1 MFVVTDNK
9 LVYNVLMATLYAST
23 NTARK
28 FLIAFLVFSVAIL
41 IFDNLGSLPGSSS
54 VSTEAARF
62 YMKVNRTFGNLP
74 TFEIDSIAL
83 DPNSNPQYVVQSAF
97 STAFPDVS
105 YVYQILQPRENFQF
119 LSSFEDTANTL
130 GFPDSPTVSGNDYT
144 WVSAD
149 GTKTLRY
156 NGVSQVWK
164 LETDLVANADA
175 RVARLSLD
183 NVSSYQSRIQS
194 LLKNSNFDSKGFDQ
208 AVFDTKFLDLN
219 SEGDLIVTDD
229 ALEAEFAFGTAYR
242 TLPLADLKIA
252 AERPELKKGQVLP
265 TAFTGKTYTA
275 DPRKGSFNIL
285 FSYNLG
291 TMTKDLYSLDF
302 INFEYTQ
309 SGVYQIITPTEGF
322 SEIQNGRGALVS
334 LTQPDKDFFG
344 DQSGVSVTR
353 FDIDA
358 RRTEIAFYEPQEW
371 IGYTFPIYVYYGT
384 AQLTNGGLANAIFFI
399 DAVKRVN

>member
-41 IFDNLGSLPGSSS
+41 IFDNLGSLPGSNS

-83 DPNSNPQYVVQSAF
+83 DPSSNPQYVVQSAF

-119 LSSFEDTANTL
+119 LSSFEATAKTL

-175 RVARLSLD
+175 RVARLTLD

-219 SEGDLIVTDD
+219 SEGDLIVTDN
-229 ALEAEFAFGTAYR
+229 ALDAEFAFGTAYR
-242 TLPLADLKIA
+242 TLPLADLKPA

-334 LTQPDKDFFG
+334 LTQPSKDFFA

-384 AQLTNGGLANAIFFI
+384 AQLTNGGLANAIFFM

>member
-83 DPNSNPQYVVQSAF
+83 DPSSNPQYVVQSAF

>member
-41 IFDNLGSLPGSSS
+41 IFDNLGSLPGSNS

-83 DPNSNPQYVVQSAF
+83 DPSSNPQYVVQSAF

-175 RVARLSLD
+175 RVARLTLD

-219 SEGDLIVTDD
+219 SEGDLIVTDN
-229 ALEAEFAFGTAYR
+229 ALDAEFAFGTAYR

-334 LTQPDKDFFG
+334 LTQPSKDFFA